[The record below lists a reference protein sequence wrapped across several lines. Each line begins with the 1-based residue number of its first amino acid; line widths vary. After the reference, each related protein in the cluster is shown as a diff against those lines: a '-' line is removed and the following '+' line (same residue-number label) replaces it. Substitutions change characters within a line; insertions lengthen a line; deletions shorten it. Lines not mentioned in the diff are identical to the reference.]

1 MAEMHAM
8 FWGFDDVHGLLWP
21 GGRYMA
27 LTPAT
32 GDREAAAASN
42 DPVPQALGGGWNA
55 LRRIAPEAYDHALA
69 LATDPTPLVDALAE
83 TPATLIHGD
92 WKAGNLG
99 SRPDGR
105 TILLDWG
112 WPGRAAPLV
121 DLSWYLAVNCDR
133 LPTSKED
140 TITAFRR

>member
-1 MAEMHAM
+1 MGDGLLRARPVAGSVEELLVGATSRVPMDKHVDSLSGSP
-8 FWGFDDVHGLLWP
+8 FERVVIDGVPHVLKHVGYDDVHGLLWP

-55 LRRIAPEAYDHALA
+55 LRRIAPEAHDHALA

-92 WKAGNLG
+92 W
-99 SRPDGR
+99 
-105 TILLDWG
+105 
-112 WPGRAAPLV
+112 
-121 DLSWYLAVNCDR
+121 
-133 LPTSKED
+133 
-140 TITAFRR
+140 